1 MLQDLQGVFPQADR
15 EVFFGEALSQVTTYD
30 IECYRQLRKKAP
42 ITVTRKKG
50 DALIV
55 ADIGKVRSH
64 ASVNRELAC
73 LSHLFSMA
81 VEWGLVDKSPFRKM
95 KGDLF

>member
-1 MLQDLQGVFPQADR
+1 
-15 EVFFGEALSQVTTYD
+15 
-30 IECYRQLRKKAP
+30 
-42 ITVTRKKG
+42 VTRKKG

-55 ADIGKVRSH
+55 ADTGKVRSD

-73 LSHLFSMA
+73 VSHLFSMA